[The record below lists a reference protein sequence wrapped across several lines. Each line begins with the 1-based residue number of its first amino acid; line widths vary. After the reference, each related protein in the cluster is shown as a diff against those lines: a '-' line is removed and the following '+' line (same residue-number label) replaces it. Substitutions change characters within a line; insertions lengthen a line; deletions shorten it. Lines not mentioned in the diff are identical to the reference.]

1 MPGYDYSLPGYYF
14 ITINV
19 HNRVPVFGTI
29 TSERMEM
36 NEYCEIVK
44 RQWLWLGEQY
54 EYMTSDAYVIMP
66 DHLHGIVVIHDTVC
80 DIPGHGAGRNRIC
93 KDNSRVVPTV
103 AGTSSG
109 VLTAVAGTSRDNSR
123 VVPTSPIYDIRH
135 NLLSKTINA
144 FKTTSSK
151 HIHLAGCKE
160 FRWQRSFYDRVIRN
174 QDELNAV
181 RNYIMENPSRYT

>member
-1 MPGYDYSLPGYYF
+1 MRNRKPDRMPGYDYSLPGYYF

-19 HNRVPVFGTI
+19 HNRVPVSGEINTG
-29 TSERMEM
+29 RMAL
-36 NEYCEIVK
+36 NEYGEIVK
-44 RQWLWLGEQY
+44 RQWLWPGEQY
-54 EYMTSDAYVIMP
+54 EYIITDEFIVMP
-66 DHLHGIVVIHDTVC
+66 DHFHGIVVIHDTVC

-93 KDNSRVVPTV
+93 K
-103 AGTSSG
+103 
-109 VLTAVAGTSRDNSR
+109 DNSR